1 MNFVSWQGSFF
12 QPAYLSGKPR
22 LTKRAPDVWD
32 SAAFSSIFLAS
43 SFSCSQAE
51 STPAHTQVTQTV
63 RRLFSKTMKLLFFK
77 SVFALL
83 VTIILSACLDFP
95 SKQPTVTQ
103 TTETA
108 IQVNTATPLPTNTL
122 NPNFIYVNS
131 PDNRYTVKLQ
141 LSESPIKLHI
151 LNNVTNYEADIE
163 LTNRRYNKIFGEG
176 QEAFHWSSDNKVI
189 MFELYREPFP
199 EKFEDDYSCFFA
211 VNLETAAPV
220 TANYSK
226 ILRGIDGLLKEN
238 DVVILSHPG
247 LNDLTDSYSVGIN
260 CYRSDSFSECESSSI
275 SPSGNWEFSQWD
287 ATTFVISSLSGDK
300 WEYTYPNITDRLNNS
315 VSFVQQ
321 WTNDEKFVFFSP
333 SGWYERSWVYG
344 LFRMDLSN
352 GEVISLIDKSELS
365 NKYVFLSVSPRA
377 EKIVYITISGKL
389 VIRDLV
395 AKTERTMQIGLSADE
410 IATKF
415 LWSPDETKLIFLK
428 QKLDKEN
435 QVVSMDYFL
444 LNTKTGDVIVFLK
457 QITDYIAAKKI
468 TNFEV
473 QLGQNL
479 YSLSDGKMLK

>member
-1 MNFVSWQGSFF
+1 M
-12 QPAYLSGKPR
+12 K
-22 LTKRAPDVWD
+22 
-32 SAAFSSIFLAS
+32 I
-43 SFSCSQAE
+43 
-51 STPAHTQVTQTV
+51 
-63 RRLFSKTMKLLFFK
+63 LFPK
-77 SVFALL
+77 SVLALL
-83 VTIILSACLDFP
+83 TILILSACLESP

-103 TTETA
+103 TTEIA
-108 IQVNTATPLPTNTL
+108 IKVNTATPLPSSTP
-122 NPNFIYVNS
+122 NPNFIYANS
-131 PDNRYTVKLQ
+131 PDNKFAIRLQ
-141 LSESPIKLHI
+141 LGETPIKLFV
-151 LNNVTNYEADIE
+151 LNKATNHEIEIE
-163 LTNRRYNKIFGEG
+163 LTNRHYNKIFGEG

-199 EKFEDDYSCFFA
+199 EQFENDYSCFFA
-211 VNLETAAPV
+211 VNLETATPN

-226 ILRGIDGLLKEN
+226 ILRGIDGLLKDT

-247 LNDLTDSYSVGIN
+247 LNDITDSYSVGIN

-300 WEYTYPNITDRLNNS
+300 WEYTYPDTTDRLNNS

-321 WTNDEKFVFFSP
+321 WANDEKFVFFSP

-365 NKYVFLSVSPRA
+365 NKYVFLSLSPRA
-377 EKIVYITISGKL
+377 EKFIYVTIEGKL
-389 VIRDLV
+389 VIRDLTN
-395 AKTERTMQIGLSADE
+395 KTENVTQIDLSADE
-410 IATKF
+410 LVTKF

-428 QKLDKEN
+428 QKLNKEN

-444 LNTKTGDVIVFLK
+444 LNTETGDVIVFLRE
-457 QITDYIAAKKI
+457 ISDYIAAKKI

-479 YSLSDGKMLK
+479 YSLSNGKVLK